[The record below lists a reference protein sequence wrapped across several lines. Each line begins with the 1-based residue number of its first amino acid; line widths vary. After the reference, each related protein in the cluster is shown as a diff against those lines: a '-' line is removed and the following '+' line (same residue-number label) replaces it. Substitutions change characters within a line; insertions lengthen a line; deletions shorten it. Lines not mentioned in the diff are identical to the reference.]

1 MKTNKPKTKIL
12 RNIFL
17 SAGALFALAQ
27 WLDAGTM
34 GGVLNF
40 NNAPLVHP
48 HSTIITFDVPG
59 SSTGPM
65 RGTQP
70 LAINPMGTIAGYFFD
85 SNPRTHAIRGTVSC
99 ARRPGC
105 NRLHGLAPLRG
116 PDPEF
121 PCGT

>member
-1 MKTNKPKTKIL
+1 
-12 RNIFL
+12 

-59 SSTGPM
+59 ASTGLCRAPNLS
-65 RGTQP
+65 P
-70 LAINPMGTIAGYFFD
+70 LTRGTIAGYFFD

-116 PDPEF
+116 PDPAF